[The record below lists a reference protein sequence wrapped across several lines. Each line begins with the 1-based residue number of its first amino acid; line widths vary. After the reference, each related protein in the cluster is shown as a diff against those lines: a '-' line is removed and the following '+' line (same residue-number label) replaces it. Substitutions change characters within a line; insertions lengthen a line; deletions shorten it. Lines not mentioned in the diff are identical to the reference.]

1 MQQFLYKGRNSGMAI
16 EKPINKLYPIC
27 YFVGIIVMSLGALQ
41 LLPALIS
48 ALYSE
53 WRIFAVFVLTA
64 SITVLVGGGM
74 ALLGQ
79 QYKNAELSFGESTV
93 VVSGAWF
100 LGMLLC
106 ALPYYLSGNY
116 LSYLDCC
123 FDVMSGLTT
132 TGLCLIQGM
141 DHLPNGINMWR
152 QLLTFVGGQGM
163 VVLALTF
170 LTKDSSDA
178 YKMYVGEA
186 KDEKL
191 FPNAVSTSRQIWVIS
206 LIYLAVGT
214 AVMTIAALSAG
225 LAPDRA
231 FLHGMWTYMSAWS
244 TGGFAPMSQNILYY
258 HSAFF
263 ELATMVFFIIG
274 SFNFALHHAVLSG
287 RYNELRRDIETM
299 TFTITL
305 TLLTL
310 ITTLGLM
317 KNNVYPNAVATFRKG
332 FYQLI
337 SAHTTTGFMTIYA
350 KQFYHE
356 WGDIA
361 LFAIIIAML
370 LGGSACSTAGGF
382 KAMRVGIIFTA
393 FKVEVKRMLLPESRI
408 SEQKIHHIKD
418 VVLTDSMIKSAFMIV
433 SAYIVTFTFGT
444 LIGMFAG
451 FPFGMAAFEC
461 ASVTGNVGLSIGVTS
476 ASMPAYLKLTYLIIM
491 WLGRLEFMSVLILG
505 TYIVRKVGKKCD

>member
-27 YFVGIIVMSLGALQ
+27 YFIGIIVMSLGALQ

-53 WRIFAVFVLTA
+53 WRIFAVFLLTA
-64 SITVLVGGGM
+64 SITVIVGDGM
-74 ALLGQ
+74 ALLGYR
-79 QYKNAELSFGESTV
+79 YKNTELSFGESTV

-231 FLHGMWTYMSAWS
+231 FLHGMWIYMSAWS

-263 ELATMVFFIIG
+263 ELATMAFFVIG

-287 RYNELRRDIETM
+287 RRNELRRDIETM

-310 ITTLGLM
+310 ITHAWADE
-317 KNNVYPNAVATFRKG
+317 K
-332 FYQLI
+332 
-337 SAHTTTGFMTIYA
+337 
-350 KQFYHE
+350 
-356 WGDIA
+356 
-361 LFAIIIAML
+361 
-370 LGGSACSTAGGF
+370 
-382 KAMRVGIIFTA
+382 
-393 FKVEVKRMLLPESRI
+393 
-408 SEQKIHHIKD
+408 
-418 VVLTDSMIKSAFMIV
+418 
-433 SAYIVTFTFGT
+433 
-444 LIGMFAG
+444 
-451 FPFGMAAFEC
+451 
-461 ASVTGNVGLSIGVTS
+461 
-476 ASMPAYLKLTYLIIM
+476 
-491 WLGRLEFMSVLILG
+491 
-505 TYIVRKVGKKCD
+505 